1 MKIKK
6 PALISGILLISILS
20 LIGIFRQE
28 KTIPIGFIADFSAK
42 SSNLGTLSRNGTLMA
57 IDEINSRGGLWGRKL
72 ELISKDNGSN
82 INQSRLIVQE
92 FIDDNVILIIGPHL
106 SRQANVLMEE
116 SKGKDLLVISPVV
129 STDNA
134 VGIDDNFFRMNSS
147 ASDDGK
153 TLASAVI
160 DREDKNIAIL
170 WSHTNLEYTDYVVQG
185 LKSELKK
192 NNVNILYEKEFS
204 GKEDFADIVDN
215 LLQLD
220 LDGIVISS
228 ISKDTA
234 SIVQLYAKN
243 GELPHLYSCQWSMA
257 TDILSFGGKTVED
270 MILVGTYI
278 NFIPEP
284 AEIEFEKKYH
294 DLFATEPNFASV
306 YAYETIMMFAE
317 AVKQAG
323 RNWDIKEIKEE
334 IIKIRK
340 FDGVSGEVEIDKYGD
355 VKRKKSLYIIK
366 NNAYELYTQD

>member
-1 MKIKK
+1 VKIKK